1 MLIKT
6 EIVFILKVFSKGKFT
21 KNIPGA
27 MLINYSSY
35 EKNRREAPS
44 EKNRQNVFLCR
55 SDYNLREGVM
65 ALPPESAGKIQI
77 PRQGGVT
84 VPPPPPA
91 GAQKS
96 RGYSA

>member
-77 PRQGGVT
+77 PRQGGGHC
-84 VPPPPPA
+84 PSAAA
-91 GAQKS
+91 GGSPKI
-96 RGYSA
+96 GGV